1 MLGLVEV
8 VGSSMVDIVAECGRH
23 HGEGIQVRVVLPKF
37 TRLRRE
43 THIERESE

>member
-23 HGEGIQVRVVLPKF
+23 HGEGIQIGVVLPKP
-37 TRLRRE
+37 TRLGRE
-43 THIERESE
+43 TDIERE